1 MQALQR
7 QGIIGT
13 ALGLAVFTVVFTAGS
28 TAMANPALLEKE
40 GTLSSGDAV
49 LDDGSLY
56 DQYSFLGSTGQPIII
71 YLESQDFDPYL
82 ILLDPTG
89 RRISEND
96 DISRTNRNSR
106 LVITLPSEGTYTV
119 VANSYEAG
127 KVGLYKLQISSQN
140 SSAMTT
146 RLVAQSGVAQLGVA
160 QSDMEIVPLLA
171 SSELTSSALT
181 STELASSEMA
191 FSASEASVA
200 RFNLQI
206 ND

>member
-1 MQALQR
+1 MQVLQR
-7 QGIIGT
+7 LAMIGT
-13 ALGLAVFTVVFTAGS
+13 AVGLAVFAAWNP
-28 TAMANPALLEKE
+28 AMANSLLLEKE

-49 LDDGSLY
+49 LDDGSFY
-56 DQYSFLGSTGQPIII
+56 DQYMFLGSSGQPIVI

-127 KVGLYKLQISSQN
+127 KVGIYRLQVNSQDG
-140 SSAMTT
+140 SSATT
-146 RLVAQSGVAQLGVA
+146 RRLVARSSTQIKT
-160 QSDMEIVPLLA
+160 EPLIA
-171 SSELTSSALT
+171 SSEIASPEIASL
-181 STELASSEMA
+181 ELPSSELLA
-191 FSASEASVA
+191 FSEPEASA
-200 RFNLQI
+200 ASFTLRIDANP
-206 ND
+206 